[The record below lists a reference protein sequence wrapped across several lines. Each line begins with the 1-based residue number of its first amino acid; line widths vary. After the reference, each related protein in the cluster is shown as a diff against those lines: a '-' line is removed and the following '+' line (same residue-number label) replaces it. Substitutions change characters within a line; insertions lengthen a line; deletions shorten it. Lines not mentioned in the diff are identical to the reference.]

1 LHGLGP
7 KRKTAEAEI
16 GMTKG
21 GKLIK
26 KK

>member
-1 LHGLGP
+1 LGP
-7 KRKTAEAEI
+7 KRKTAEVEI